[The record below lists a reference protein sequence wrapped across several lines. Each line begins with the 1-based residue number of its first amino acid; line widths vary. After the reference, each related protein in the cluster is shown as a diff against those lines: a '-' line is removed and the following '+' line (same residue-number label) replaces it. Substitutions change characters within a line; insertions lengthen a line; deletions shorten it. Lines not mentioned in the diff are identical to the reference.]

1 MKLLSR
7 IHVTI
12 QRRERIKLSLLR
24 QPASLL
30 PPSLVC
36 LSLSPTIFAHPSP
49 CSLELVPLLGVL
61 FRPPNFPHGLLRGTF
76 QSLG

>member
-12 QRRERIKLSLLR
+12 QRRERIELSLLR

-36 LSLSPTIFAHPSP
+36 LSLSPTIFRPP
-49 CSLELVPLLGVL
+49 LPLLARISTIIGCP
-61 FRPPNFPHGLLRGTF
+61 F
-76 QSLG
+76 